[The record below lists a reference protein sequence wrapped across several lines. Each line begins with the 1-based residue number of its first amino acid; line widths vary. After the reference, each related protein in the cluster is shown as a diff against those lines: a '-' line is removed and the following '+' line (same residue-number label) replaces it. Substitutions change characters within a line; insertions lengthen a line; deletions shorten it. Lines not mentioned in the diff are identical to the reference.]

1 MKTILLLSQFHLW
14 ETELR
19 KSLRLLMITNTD
31 LNYSRI
37 IATELLTFNIV
48 LIKSFETT
56 QPMTRSNKL

>member
-1 MKTILLLSQFHLW
+1 MKSILLLSQFHLL

-19 KSLRLLMITNTD
+19 KLLRLLMITSTG

-37 IATELLTFNIV
+37 IATEFLTFNTV